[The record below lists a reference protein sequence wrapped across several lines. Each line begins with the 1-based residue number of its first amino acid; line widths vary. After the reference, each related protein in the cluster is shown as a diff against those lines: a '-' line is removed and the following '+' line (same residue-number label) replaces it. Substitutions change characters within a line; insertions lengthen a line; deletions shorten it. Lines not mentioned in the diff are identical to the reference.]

1 MSDREKLIGALGKV
15 AWAYVFFYWDI
26 NFFVVNLLPDWAG
39 WLLVWNTLLVLGK
52 EIPTAKLLQNPAQIL
67 FFWGLGAEILE
78 FFGVQVISGNTTVA
92 LLGAVK
98 LVMGVLNIYVNFQL
112 FTDLASLSDR
122 NDLGQGRQL
131 RALRVINVLI
141 PTLMS
146 LPFLE
151 ALKWFYW
158 AAVWVQLI
166 AMVWTGMALFSLR
179 KALRQQEESPE
190 TQKEAP

>member
-26 NFFVVNLLPDWAG
+26 NFFVVNLLPNWAG
-39 WLLVWNTLLVLGK
+39 WLLIWNALLVLGK

-78 FFGVQVISGNTTVA
+78 LFGVQVISGNTTHS
-92 LLGAVK
+92 LLSAVK

-122 NDLGQGRQL
+122 DDLGRGKQL
-131 RALRVINVLI
+131 RTLRVINVLV

-151 ALKWFYW
+151 SLKWFYW

-166 AMVWTGMALFSLR
+166 AMIWTGVTLFSLR
-179 KALRQQEESPE
+179 KALRQQEDPE

>member
-39 WLLVWNTLLVLGK
+39 WLLIWNALLVLGK

-78 FFGVQVISGNTTVA
+78 FFGVQVISGNTTVS
-92 LLGAVK
+92 LLSAVK

-112 FTDLASLSDR
+112 FTDLAALSDR
-122 NDLGQGRQL
+122 EDLGRGKQL
-131 RALRVINVLI
+131 RTLRVINVLV

-151 ALKWFYW
+151 SLKWFYR

-166 AMVWTGMALFSLR
+166 AMIWTGVTLFSLR
-179 KALRQQEESPE
+179 KALRQQEDDPE